1 MIVHRACHLVAVT
14 LLSLWSL
21 TIFAQTQT
29 TPSPAGNKQQK
40 QKGPEDTLRIETELV
55 QIDVV
60 VADKAGKLVHD
71 LKRED
76 FELFEDRKPQQV
88 SWFSVGTA
96 AHPAAWLKPEP
107 RKSPKESAKESGATG
122 STATVEATAGRFIV
136 LAVDDFHL
144 APANLLN
151 TRRVLLRFIDQ
162 QMVSGDQVALATTSG
177 ALGLYQQFTAEREV
191 LRRAINRLSVQERT
205 VTSSG
210 DIPHITPY
218 QAELIEGN
226 DRDALELPVQEL
238 VKRLGIDR
246 RSAESEA
253 RAKARMI
260 VAESVNFSVN
270 TLSGIEGIVRSLSP
284 LSGRKI
290 VVLVSDGFLLGG
302 AQGRQFD
309 VRRITDA
316 ATRSGVVIYSI
327 DARGLVA
334 SVPGGDASQS
344 FGIENPPGVRDRIE
358 QASIE
363 AQRDALNALA
373 RDTGGFPIFN
383 NNDLNLGLQKVLDD
397 NEVYYVLAYEPEVS
411 FRDGRFHKIEV
422 RVKGRPE
429 LKVRTRDGYLAP
441 DEKAE
446 RKSAEKAA
454 KKAEQQKT
462 RTPEQLETEAKAEKS
477 AQIRT
482 AIGSLFPLRG
492 IPVELSASFI
502 EAPETGPQAVILAQI
517 DATRLQFEP
526 NKDRY
531 QAKVDVVLMIFDEKG
546 KVAGDVVE
554 HLEMNLRPESLEAVL
569 RNGIRYN
576 KIIQLKPG
584 FYQVR
589 LAVREDGATQLGSA
603 VQWLEVPDIS
613 QKKLV
618 LSSIF
623 LSIDPR
629 AVNQTIQS
637 AQDSASNQV
646 AAQQAAPRAAPA
658 SRRFKRGSGFDF
670 TIFAYNPGS
679 DAVGATDLVIQS
691 QLFSGSK
698 LVFASPLTKM
708 TSQATASGSAAQ
720 SGSTVPY
727 AARLSLAGFA
737 PGNYEL
743 RLVVIDRVVKA
754 STKRSLD
761 FTVE

>member
-1 MIVHRACHLVAVT
+1 MLVHRTRHLLAVT
-14 LLSLWSL
+14 LLSSLSLWM
-21 TIFAQTQT
+21 FVQAQTTQ
-29 TPSPAGNKQQK
+29 PQSPAGNKPQK
-40 QKGPEDTLRIETELV
+40 PKGQENDPLRIETELV

-60 VADKAGKLVHD
+60 VADKAGKLVSD

-76 FELFEDRKPQQV
+76 FELFEDGKPQQV
-88 SWFSVGTA
+88 SYFSVGTA
-96 AHPAAWLKPEP
+96 ARPAAWLKPEP
-107 RKSPKESAKESGATG
+107 KKSPKESVAAGTTP
-122 STATVEATAGRFIV
+122 TAEVSAGRFVV
-136 LAVDDFHL
+136 LAVDDLHL

-151 TRRVLLRFIDQ
+151 TRRVLLKFIDQ
-162 QMVSGDQVALATTSG
+162 QMVSGDQVAVATTSG
-177 ALGLYQQFTAEREV
+177 ALGLYQQFTTEREV

-205 VTSSG
+205 VTGSG

-226 DRDALELPVQEL
+226 DRDALELPIQEL
-238 VKRLGIDR
+238 IKRLGVDR

-260 VAESVNFSVN
+260 VAESVSFSLH

-290 VVLVSDGFLLGG
+290 VVLLSDGFLLGG
-302 AQGRQFD
+302 VSQGRQFD

-334 SVPGGDASQS
+334 LVPGGDASQS

-358 QASIE
+358 SSSIE
-363 AQRDALNALA
+363 AQRDGLNALA
-373 RDTGGFPIFN
+373 RDTGGFPVFN

-397 NEVYYVLAYEPEVS
+397 NEAYYVLAYEPEVS
-411 FRDGRFHKIEV
+411 FRDGHFHKIEV
-422 RVKGRPE
+422 RIKGRPE
-429 LKVRTRDGYLAP
+429 LKVRTRKGYLAP

-446 RKSAEKAA
+446 RKAAEKAV
-454 KKAEQQKT
+454 KEAEKQQT
-462 RTPEQLETEAKAEKS
+462 RTPEQLEKEAKAAKA
-477 AQIRT
+477 AQIRA

-492 IPVELSASFI
+492 IPVELSANFI
-502 EAPETGPQAVILAQI
+502 EAPETGPVAIVTAQI
-517 DATRLQFEP
+517 DAARLQFIQ
-526 NKDRY
+526 NQDRY

-546 KVAGDVVE
+546 KVASDVVE
-554 HLEMNLRPESLEAVL
+554 HLEMNLLPKSLEATQ
-569 RNGIRYN
+569 RNGIRYH
-576 KIIQLKPG
+576 KTIQLKPG

-589 LAVREDGATQLGSA
+589 MAVREDGATQLGSA
-603 VQWLEVPDIS
+603 TQWLEVPDVS

-623 LSIDPR
+623 LSADPGEVR
-629 AVNQTIQS
+629 QS
-637 AQDSASNQV
+637 LQSDPASNQP
-646 AAQQAAPRAAPA
+646 AARPQPTEQRAASL

-670 TIFAYNPGS
+670 TIFAYNART
-679 DAVGATDLVIQS
+679 DAQGATDLVIQS

-698 LVFASPLTKM
+698 VVFASPLTKI
-708 TSQATASGSAAQ
+708 TPPVTTGSNGAQ
-720 SGSTVPY
+720 SNPPVPY
-727 AARLSLAGFA
+727 AARLNLSGFE

-743 RLVVIDRVVKA
+743 RLVVIDRVAKVSA
-754 STKRSLD
+754 KRSLE